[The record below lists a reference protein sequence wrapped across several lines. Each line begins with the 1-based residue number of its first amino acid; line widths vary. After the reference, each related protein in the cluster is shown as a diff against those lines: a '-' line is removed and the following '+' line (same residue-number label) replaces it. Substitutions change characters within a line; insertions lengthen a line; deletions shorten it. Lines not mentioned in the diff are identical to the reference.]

1 MASGCATAAT
11 RIMPAT
17 AAATAAAVTAATT
30 EEWDGRARRPSR
42 SALLPRLAALACA
55 LACAALPMQAAAQSY
70 PSKAVRLIVTFP
82 PGGSSDMAAR
92 IIAPKLAE
100 RLGQAVV
107 IENRPGAGGGIG
119 VDLAAKAAPDGHTI
133 VMAPAGA
140 LTANINLYKNLPYD
154 PVKDLAPVI
163 LVGTSP
169 FVLAANAALPA
180 SSIREVVALARA
192 KPGELTYASGGN
204 GTAMHLSGELLK
216 SMSGT
221 NIVHVPYKGT
231 VPAVMAVIAGDT
243 QLAIADVTAILPH
256 VKSGRLKVLGL
267 LSRERSTLAP
277 DIPTLAETG
286 LPGYD
291 ANGWF
296 ALMAPAATPPAIVAR
311 LNTEVAAVLQLPE
324 VREQFLRAALEAKPG
339 TPQDLA
345 QLIAA
350 ETVKWAKVIREAGVK
365 ID

>member
-1 MASGCATAAT
+1 MTAA
-11 RIMPAT
+11 RFAT
-17 AAATAAAVTAATT
+17 SAIPTGRTT
-30 EEWDGRARRPSR
+30 SLPLLGVLVC
-42 SALLPRLAALACA
+42 ALLCA
-55 LACAALPMQAAAQSY
+55 GLPARSSAQTF
-70 PSKAVRLIVTFP
+70 PSKTIRLIVTFP

-119 VDLAAKAAPDGHTI
+119 VDLVAKAPPDGHTI

-163 LVGTSP
+163 LIGTSP

-180 SSIREVVALARA
+180 STIREVIALARA
-192 KPGELTYASGGN
+192 KPGTLTYASGGN

-221 NIVHVPYKGT
+221 DIVHVPYKGT
-231 VPAVMAVIAGDT
+231 GPAVTAVIAGDT
-243 QLAIADVTAILPH
+243 QLAVADVTSILPH

-277 DIPTLAETG
+277 EIPTLAETG

-291 ANGWF
+291 AIGWF
-296 ALMAPAATPPAIVAR
+296 ALMAPAATPPAIIAR
-311 LNTEVAAVLQLPE
+311 LNAEVAALLQLSD
-324 VREQFLRAALEAKPG
+324 VRERFLNAALEAQPG
-339 TPQDLA
+339 TPEDLA
-345 QLIAA
+345 RFIAS
-350 ETVKWAKVIREAGVK
+350 ETVKWARVIKEAGVK

>member
-1 MASGCATAAT
+1 MTSPELAK
-11 RIMPAT
+11 
-17 AAATAAAVTAATT
+17 
-30 EEWDGRARRPSR
+30 
-42 SALLPRLAALACA
+42 LLPTVLALVSTLAGVGA
-55 LACAALPMQAAAQSY
+55 YAQSGVPGNAQTF
-70 PSKAVRLIVTFP
+70 PSKTIRLIVTFP

-119 VDLAAKAAPDGHTI
+119 VDLVAKAAPDGHTI

-140 LTANINLYKNLPYD
+140 LTANIHLYKNLPYD

-163 LVGTSP
+163 LIGTSP
-169 FVLAANAALPA
+169 FVLAANPALPA
-180 SSIREVVALARA
+180 ATIREVVALARA
-192 KPGELTYASGGN
+192 KPGTLTYASGGN

-221 NIVHVPYKGT
+221 DIVHVPYKGT
-231 VPAVMAVIAGDT
+231 GPAVTAVIAGDT
-243 QLAIADVTAILPH
+243 QLAVADVTSILPH

-277 DIPTLAETG
+277 EIPTLAETG

-291 ANGWF
+291 SIGWF
-296 ALMAPAATPPAIVAR
+296 ALMAPAATPTAIIAR
-311 LNTEVAAVLQLPE
+311 LNAEVAALLQLSD
-324 VREQFLRAALEAKPG
+324 VRERFLNAALEAQPG
-339 TPQDLA
+339 TPEELA
-345 QLIAA
+345 RFIAS
-350 ETVKWAKVIREAGVK
+350 ETAKWARVIKEAGVK